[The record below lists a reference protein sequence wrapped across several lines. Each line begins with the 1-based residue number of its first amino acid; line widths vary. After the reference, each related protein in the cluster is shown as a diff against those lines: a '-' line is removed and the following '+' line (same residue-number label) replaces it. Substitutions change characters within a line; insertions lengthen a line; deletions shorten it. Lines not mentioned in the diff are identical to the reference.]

1 LSHSCKPFKYYTR
14 VEVTDSDYS
23 YNMEAF
29 LWWEFIKSKASW
41 LYRPGGYKDNT
52 VRLDGARPPPLVLL
66 ILPLPENEVI
76 FELYLTKNVYTLQGI
91 KKLTLD
97 RGAMLC

>member
-1 LSHSCKPFKYYTR
+1 
-14 VEVTDSDYS
+14 VTILLA

-29 LWWEFIKSKASW
+29 LWWEFIKSKSSW
-41 LYRPGGYKDNT
+41 LYRPGDFNKDNT

-76 FELYLTKNVYTLQGI
+76 FELYLTKNVLYAT
-91 KKLTLD
+91 
-97 RGAMLC
+97 RY